1 MQNLKN
7 EFDWGR
13 VWKFCMK
20 IGGQIYKGGGHF
32 KKGGLIKKFI
42 KPVLISLSHNDFEF
56 EMDLNDLFPF
66 FPCIPRTFSSAFNL
80 RR

>member
-1 MQNLKN
+1 MSLI
-7 EFDWGR
+7 GG

-56 EMDLNDLFPF
+56 EMDLNALFPF
-66 FPCIPRTFSSAFNL
+66 FSLYTPDIFISI
-80 RR
+80 